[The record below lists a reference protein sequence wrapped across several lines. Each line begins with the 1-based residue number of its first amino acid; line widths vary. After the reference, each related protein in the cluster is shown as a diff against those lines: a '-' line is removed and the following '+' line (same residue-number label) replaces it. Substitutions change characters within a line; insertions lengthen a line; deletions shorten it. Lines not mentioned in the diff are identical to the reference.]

1 MDGNIL
7 SSGKSILRLLL
18 QRPPMIMVDTLY
30 SAGSDCAET
39 GLTVSGD
46 NVFCMD
52 GYLIEPGIIEHSA
65 QSAAAFSGYRY
76 FEAGGEPRIGLIGE
90 IKTFRIERLPKVGES
105 IRTRVR
111 ILGEAFGMS
120 LVGTESFIDEVR
132 IAGGQ
137 IKIFIKE
144 D

>member
-1 MDGNIL
+1 M
-7 SSGKSILRLLL
+7 
-18 QRPPMIMVDTLY
+18 
-30 SAGSDCAET
+30 
-39 GLTVSGD
+39 
-46 NVFCMD
+46 
-52 GYLIEPGIIEHSA
+52 
-65 QSAAAFSGYRY
+65 
-76 FEAGGEPRIGLIGE
+76 
-90 IKTFRIERLPKVGES
+90 GES

>member
-1 MDGNIL
+1 M
-7 SSGKSILRLLL
+7 
-18 QRPPMIMVDTLY
+18 
-30 SAGSDCAET
+30 
-39 GLTVSGD
+39 
-46 NVFCMD
+46 
-52 GYLIEPGIIEHSA
+52 
-65 QSAAAFSGYRY
+65 
-76 FEAGGEPRIGLIGE
+76 
-90 IKTFRIERLPKVGES
+90 GES

-120 LVGTESFIDEVR
+120 LVSTESFIDGVR

>member
-1 MDGNIL
+1 M
-7 SSGKSILRLLL
+7 KESIPVRGDAMSRLLP
-18 QRPPMIMVDTLY
+18 QKPPMMMVDTLY
-30 SAGSDCAET
+30 SAGSDFAET
-39 GLTVSGD
+39 GLTVYGD

-76 FEAGGEPRIGLIGE
+76 FEAGEEPRIGLIGE

-120 LVGTESFIDEVR
+120 LVGTESFIDGVR